1 MNARLHWLAGLLLA
15 ALATLPLVAQAPQAP
30 PQGGDKD
37 ISGTYTFVHDG
48 ETLQVNVEEDK
59 VAGWVTR
66 FGEGESDKGQR
77 IDQFFDKAELKGDQ
91 LSFTTKVIHGVWF
104 EFQGQVARGPA
115 KTRSEEGYYVLRGT
129 LKQYTSDADKHVSAK
144 EREVEFKLFPQEVD
158 QKAH

>member
-1 MNARLHWLAGLLLA
+1 MNARLHWVAGLLLA
-15 ALATLPLVAQAPQAP
+15 ALATLPLAAQAPQAP
-30 PQGGDKD
+30 PQGEDKD

-104 EFQGQVARGPA
+104 EFQGKVARGAA

-129 LKQYTSDADKHVSAK
+129 LKHYTSDADKHVSAK

-158 QKAH
+158 QKTH